1 MKVTKEHYSTMLNAI
16 APIAHIIP
24 AQRILLAKDSRVKDL
39 EKRLRW
45 DLSYKAGLTRF
56 FCDSV
61 YSYANDDHIDT
72 ALKSIVKELES
83 N

>member
-1 MKVTKEHYSTMLNAI
+1 MKITQQHYATMLNAI
-16 APIAHIIP
+16 APLAPTIP
-24 AQRILLAKDSRVKDL
+24 AQRILLANDSRVKDL

-45 DLSYKAGLTRF
+45 DLSYKAGLTSF
-56 FCDSV
+56 LCDSV
-61 YSYANDDHIDT
+61 YSYANDTHIDT